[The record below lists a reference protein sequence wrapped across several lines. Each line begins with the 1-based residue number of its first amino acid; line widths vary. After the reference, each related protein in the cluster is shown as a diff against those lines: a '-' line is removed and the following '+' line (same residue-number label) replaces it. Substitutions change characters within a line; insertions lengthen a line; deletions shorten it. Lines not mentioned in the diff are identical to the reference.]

1 MGVEGCK
8 GRNVLDDIRAT
19 DALTVPVVC
28 SAVFEL
34 EFHVLDALVDDPVHD
49 LLAPTHPFSICL
61 YLLDVGVSS
70 ILLRSAFARAN
81 RTGAN
86 RASSCGS
93 RILADDNGSRG
104 GEEEGELCGDEAHGD
119 G

>member
-1 MGVEGCK
+1 VEGCK

-49 LLAPTHPFSICL
+49 LLAPTHPFSMSISVGHGGIKHTFAQRICP
-61 YLLDVGVSS
+61 S
-70 ILLRSAFARAN
+70 
-81 RTGAN
+81 
-86 RASSCGS
+86 
-93 RILADDNGSRG
+93 
-104 GEEEGELCGDEAHGD
+104 
-119 G
+119 